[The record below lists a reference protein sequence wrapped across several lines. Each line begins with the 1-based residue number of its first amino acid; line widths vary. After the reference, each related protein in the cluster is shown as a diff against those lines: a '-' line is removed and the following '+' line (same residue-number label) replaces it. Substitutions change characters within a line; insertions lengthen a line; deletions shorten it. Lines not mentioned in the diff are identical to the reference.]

1 MSPEKNLDK
10 CTTSSKSAKK
20 RVFDVVRS
28 LLPESAQQVTR
39 LHKKIKG
46 PATELAE
53 DLKRPGLL
61 TRGREDRQQQLFQ
74 EAVGLVQDASPQRY
88 LPSKRKR
95 EESIFLTEQISQ
107 KELMDTLRREAD
119 KSLQLA
125 YLLEKAKPDLPAGVK
140 LFLDQLKK
148 IERDIQRGKGNSLS
162 GEEYVQLIKST
173 LEKLSPE
180 TMKEYQ
186 NYNVTFGHGEGGRG
200 IQLNCGDQKDQWQV
214 KFHIQRKKQVQ
225 LVLRAIDQLL
235 EFDQAEKG
243 VVPSPQRRMEIA
255 ARVFKANENLGERYG
270 WSIRGYDLAKQY
282 REYYYDGIYKAFK
295 KGSINSDT
303 SKNKLREIGHKYACK
318 KLIDSIA
325 TKPDEAKQFPNMF
338 PATYFQERLRAIKE
352 RHKPVRVGTE
362 EFENLTTKM
371 QERKKQ
377 GKNGTLIVNI
387 LLNKELQD
395 EEIWTQPYFLSKDIR
410 SPHSVNTR
418 GNPCTFA
425 GEVEIEGKKLLRIK
439 DQSGHF
445 RTVDEDKQDPLLVL
459 NYAVKVFEAQGF
471 DTSEVKREQAKFH
484 PRVGPFVLPYL
495 EN

>member
-1 MSPEKNLDK
+1 
-10 CTTSSKSAKK
+10 
-20 RVFDVVRS
+20 
-28 LLPESAQQVTR
+28 
-39 LHKKIKG
+39 
-46 PATELAE
+46 
-53 DLKRPGLL
+53 
-61 TRGREDRQQQLFQ
+61 
-74 EAVGLVQDASPQRY
+74 
-88 LPSKRKR
+88 
-95 EESIFLTEQISQ
+95 
-107 KELMDTLRREAD
+107 
-119 KSLQLA
+119 
-125 YLLEKAKPDLPAGVK
+125 
-140 LFLDQLKK
+140 
-148 IERDIQRGKGNSLS
+148 
-162 GEEYVQLIKST
+162 
-173 LEKLSPE
+173 
-180 TMKEYQ
+180 
-186 NYNVTFGHGEGGRG
+186 
-200 IQLNCGDQKDQWQV
+200 
-214 KFHIQRKKQVQ
+214 
-225 LVLRAIDQLL
+225 
-235 EFDQAEKG
+235 
-243 VVPSPQRRMEIA
+243 MEIA